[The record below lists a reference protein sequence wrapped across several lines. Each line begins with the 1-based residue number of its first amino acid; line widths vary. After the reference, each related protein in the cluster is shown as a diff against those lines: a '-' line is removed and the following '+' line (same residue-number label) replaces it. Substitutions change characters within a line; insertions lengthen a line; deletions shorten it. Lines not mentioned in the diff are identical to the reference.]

1 VIINLAITLA
11 TFVASPAPQDELP
24 PIIIQEESPDV
35 VSGKII
41 EHLGKK
47 YLCGLAKIPNVDGPR
62 RYVFSLEQDWRIY
75 EPELMSKTWKE
86 VDATINEI
94 CTEPDE

>member
-1 VIINLAITLA
+1 
-11 TFVASPAPQDELP
+11 
-24 PIIIQEESPDV
+24 
-35 VSGKII
+35 
-41 EHLGKK
+41 
-47 YLCGLAKIPNVDGPR
+47 
-62 RYVFSLEQDWRIY
+62 VFSLEQDWRIY